1 MLAVFYPRTGLG
13 AQPSVNASAA
23 CSFVGADR
31 QCTLGLSPGFWRR
44 YTKLWAS
51 TFPTSQRFDDVFA
64 FDTSVEIFGEATL
77 ENVITFAVDP
87 VDSFLDKVDE
97 NMVSGNANSVGAQI
111 RSLGFQAVAALQN
124 AATAVPYAL
133 SVSAVKSDVASA
145 LQQAYDG
152 NISTVKSLKDELDG
166 FNNQSSVDEEERLKQ
181 LLGG

>member
-1 MLAVFYPRTGLG
+1 
-13 AQPSVNASAA
+13 
-23 CSFVGADR
+23 
-31 QCTLGLSPGFWRR
+31 
-44 YTKLWAS
+44 
-51 TFPTSQRFDDVFA
+51 
-64 FDTSVEIFGEATL
+64 
-77 ENVITFAVDP
+77 VITFAVDP